1 MIHLS
6 PRWGYKSFVHDVLY
20 TFRPAGAAHFD
31 ILTLFRQ
38 VIILL
43 KTHKMLKMLE
53 ISVCYREKLSKL

>member
-31 ILTLFRQ
+31 ILTHFRQ

-43 KTHKMLKMLE
+43 KTDKMLKMLE
-53 ISVCYREKLSKL
+53 ISVRNREKLSKL